1 MALPHQTEKA
11 KSIMNEINFY
21 CDESCHLEHDNS
33 NVMVLGSVWCPKDR
47 RREINERIKK
57 IKERNN
63 VPIQAELKWTKVAP
77 AKEQVY
83 IDLVQY
89 FFDEKDLHFRG
100 LLVPDKNKLNHQ
112 AYNQTHDDWYYKMY
126 FSMLKAMLV
135 PSECYNIFIDIKDT
149 HSSEKAEKLRKVI
162 SSSMYDF
169 SRRIV
174 KQVKPIRSEEVQIM
188 QLTDI
193 LIGAFGYYNRIFD
206 ASEKRSQAKR
216 QIIELIQ
223 KRSGYTLKRSTLLR
237 EDKFNLF
244 VWKASNEQG

>member
-1 MALPHQTEKA
+1 
-11 KSIMNEINFY
+11 
-21 CDESCHLEHDNS
+21 
-33 NVMVLGSVWCPKDR
+33 
-47 RREINERIKK
+47 
-57 IKERNN
+57 
-63 VPIQAELKWTKVAP
+63 
-77 AKEQVY
+77 
-83 IDLVQY
+83 
-89 FFDEKDLHFRG
+89 
-100 LLVPDKNKLNHQ
+100 
-112 AYNQTHDDWYYKMY
+112 
-126 FSMLKAMLV
+126 MLKAMLV

-162 SSSMYDF
+162 SNSMYDF